1 MNNSYKYKFFNNRML
16 YSTALSG
23 KKKTWKVE
31 VDKNKIIV
39 EHGYVDGKITRT
51 ETICEG
57 KKNTSGEEQAQKEA
71 KALYQKKLKSGFSET
86 NDEKEKIYF
95 PMLAH
100 EFSEKSKVIYPCL
113 VQPKLDGIR
122 CVIYKKDTIV
132 FQSRNNTIF
141 QPFPEIAKELD
152 PFFAEN
158 PDLVLDGEL
167 YNHSLGFQKI
177 TSIVRKKD
185 HPELRH
191 IQYHIYDVICDLPY
205 LKRYEIIR
213 KIKGLHLFCV
223 ETKKAVKEDIEK
235 YHTHYTGLGY
245 EGIMLRNPEG
255 LYQEKARSK
264 DLLKYKHFKDAEFLV
279 VGHTEG
285 KHGIPVFT
293 CVTDTFGKPC
303 TFGVMMKCT
312 TSLKQEMLENVTDY
326 YNKYLTVKYQE
337 LSEDGIP
344 RFPIGIGFRCDH
356 VL

>member
-1 MNNSYKYKFFNNRML
+1 ML

-23 KKKTWKVE
+23 KKKMWRVE

-39 EHGYVDGKITRT
+39 EHGYIDGKITRT

-71 KALYQKKLKSGFSET
+71 KALYQKKLKSGFSIKDSE
-86 NDEKEKIYF
+86 NDTKIYF

-100 EFSEKSKVIYPCL
+100 EFSENNIYPCL

-122 CVIYKKDTIV
+122 CVIYKKDSLV

-141 QPFPEIAKELD
+141 QPFPEIVKDLE
-152 PFFAEN
+152 PFFIEN

-185 HPELRH
+185 HPELNQ

-213 KIKGLHLFCV
+213 KIKGVNLFCV
-223 ETKKAVKEDIEK
+223 ETKRASSRENIEN

-245 EGIMLRNPEG
+245 EGIMIRNPDG
-255 LYQEKARSK
+255 LYHEKARSK

-293 CVTDTFGKPC
+293 CFTQGK

-312 TSLKQEMLENVTDY
+312 TSLKQEMLMNVTDY

-337 LSEDGIP
+337 LSDDGVP

>member
-1 MNNSYKYKFFNNRML
+1 ML

-23 KKKTWKVE
+23 KKKMWKVE

-39 EHGYVDGKITRT
+39 EHGYIDGKITRT

-57 KKNTSGEEQAQKEA
+57 KRGTSGEEQAEKEA
-71 KALYQKKLKSGFSET
+71 KALYQKKLKSGFTDSLVET
-86 NDEKEKIYF
+86 SCNEKIYF

-100 EFSEKSKVIYPCL
+100 ELSDKSKIEYPCL

-122 CVIYKKDTIV
+122 CIIYKKDTLV

-141 QPFPEIAKELD
+141 QQFPLAKELE
-152 PFFAEN
+152 PFFIEN
-158 PDLVLDGEL
+158 PDLILDGEL
-167 YNHSLGFQKI
+167 YHHSLGFQKI

-185 HPELRH
+185 HHELDQ
-191 IQYHIYDVICDLPY
+191 IQYHIYDVICDQPY
-205 LKRYEIIR
+205 LKRYEMIR
-213 KIKGLHLFCV
+213 HIKGPRVFCV
-223 ETKKAVKEDIEK
+223 ETKTASSRENIEN

-245 EGIMLRNPEG
+245 EGIMIRNPKG

-293 CVTDTFGKPC
+293 CITKGTNNS
-303 TFGVMMKCT
+303 FGVMMKCT
-312 TSLKQEMLENVTDY
+312 TSLKQEMLQNVTDY

>member
-1 MNNSYKYKFFNNRML
+1 
-16 YSTALSG
+16 
-23 KKKTWKVE
+23 
-31 VDKNKIIV
+31 
-39 EHGYVDGKITRT
+39 
-51 ETICEG
+51 
-57 KKNTSGEEQAQKEA
+57 
-71 KALYQKKLKSGFSET
+71 
-86 NDEKEKIYF
+86 
-95 PMLAH
+95 MLAH
-100 EFSEKSKVIYPCL
+100 ELNDKSKIEYPCL

-122 CVIYKKDTIV
+122 CVIYKKDSELV

-141 QPFPEIAKELD
+141 QPFPLAKDLE
-152 PFFAEN
+152 PFFTEN
-158 PDLVLDGEL
+158 PGAVLDGEL
-167 YNHSLGFQKI
+167 YHHSLGFQKI

-185 HPELRH
+185 HPELDQ
-191 IQYHIYDVICDLPY
+191 IQYHMYDVICDQPY

-213 KIKGLHLFCV
+213 NIKGPRLFCV
-223 ETKKAVKEDIEK
+223 ETKKAVSREQIET

-245 EGIMLRNPEG
+245 EGIMIRNPHG
-255 LYQEKARSK
+255 LYHEKARSK
-264 DLLKYKHFKDAEFLV
+264 DLLKYKHFKDAEYLV

-293 CVTDTFGKPC
+293 CITQGTNGITDKNI

-337 LSEDGIP
+337 LSDDGVP

>member
-1 MNNSYKYKFFNNRML
+1 ML

-23 KKKTWKVE
+23 KKKMWKVE

-39 EHGYVDGKITRT
+39 EHGYIGGKITRT

-57 KKNTSGEEQAQKEA
+57 KRCTGEEQAQKEA
-71 KALYQKKLKSGFSET
+71 KALYQKKLKSGFSESET
-86 NDEKEKIYF
+86 DTEKVKIYF

-100 EFSEKSKVIYPCL
+100 EFSEKFDIYPCI

-122 CVIYKKDTIV
+122 CIIYKNDSLV

-141 QPFPEIAKELD
+141 QQFPFAKELEH
-152 PFFAEN
+152 FFIEN
-158 PDLVLDGEL
+158 PSLVLDGEL
-167 YNHSLGFQKI
+167 YHHSLGFQKI

-185 HPELRH
+185 HPDLDK
-191 IQYHIYDVICDLPY
+191 IQYHVYDVICDEPY
-205 LKRYEIIR
+205 FKRYEIIR
-213 KIKGLHLFCV
+213 KIKGTNVCCV
-223 ETKKAVKEDIEK
+223 ETKTAVSREEIET
-235 YHTHYTGLGY
+235 YHTHYTGIGY
-245 EGIMLRNPEG
+245 EGIMIRNPEG
-255 LYQEKARSK
+255 IYHEKARSK

-293 CVTDTFGKPC
+293 CVTDKASGKPC
-303 TFGVMMKCT
+303 TFGVMMKCS

-337 LSEDGIP
+337 LSEDGVP
-344 RFPIGIGFRCDH
+344 RFPIGIGFRSDH
-356 VL
+356 IL